1 MAGKKKRSATRRGK
15 RTLAIDIGGIGIKMV
30 QLDAEGRALTDRVR
44 RLTPQPGYPTR
55 VMKVIRDMIDTQIAE
70 VGAFDRVSVGFPGV
84 MVRGCVRTAPNL
96 STERWRGFSLER
108 AIAKYTGKPVRAI
121 NDADLQGYGVIRG
134 TGVELVLT
142 LGTGLG
148 AALFA
153 EGQLFPN
160 LELGHHPFETGKTY
174 EQLVA
179 DKELKRI
186 GKSRWEKR
194 VHRILAQLE
203 PILNYDLLH
212 LGGGNADNLDRKKL
226 PRNVRLFGNVK
237 GMTGGIRLWDG

>member
-1 MAGKKKRSATRRGK
+1 MAGKKKRSATKTSK

-70 VGAFDRVSVGFPGV
+70 VGAFDRVSVGFPGG

-160 LELGHHPFETGKTY
+160 LELAHHPFEKGKTY

-203 PILNYDLLH
+203 PILNYDLIH
-212 LGGGNADNLDRKKL
+212 LGGGNTANLDRKKL

-237 GMTGGIRLWDG
+237 GMTGGIRLWDR